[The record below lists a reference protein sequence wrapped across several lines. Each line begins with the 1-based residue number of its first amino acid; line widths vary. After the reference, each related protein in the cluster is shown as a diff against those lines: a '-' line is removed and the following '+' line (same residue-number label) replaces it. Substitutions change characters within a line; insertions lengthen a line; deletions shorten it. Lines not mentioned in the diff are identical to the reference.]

1 MSSVYGQT
9 LLDDMVQ
16 RQGLPMP
23 LVKQAAQEIL
33 AVIREGLISDG
44 VVNVS
49 NFGTFRLKLAAA
61 RQGFNPQTKER
72 ITIPAHQRV
81 IFSPCKALRDLIQ
94 PVHHPVIPIEPDV
107 TPQRTA
113 AMSTPIASAGPLAT
127 KRIMPPP
134 QSIAEKPETSEPPP
148 PGPTTVT
155 PERRV
160 TPDRRH
166 HAEQGETETTEAPH
180 QPHTT
185 KQNAPDVASRLDA
198 FTDSA
203 NAIALEAEEETDTTG
218 RAKKGLYLGAAAL
231 LVIAA
236 VTASLM
242 YDSSPKELPAAVINT
257 PSTDSRPASTPL
269 ATDTLLPETQVTVA
283 APATVEAETSA
294 NEEVDNST
302 LYTEMADTQPE
313 APLANVAVTGEET
326 AAETVSE
333 APPPAQ
339 AIETTAETTTEQAP
353 PAITKP
359 VAIATDKPTTFFF
372 TEQTH
377 KITNGESLWRL
388 ARQHY
393 KNPLLWPHIYQ
404 ANAALIDNPDS
415 LRQGRTI
422 ILPSLQG
429 TADNLT
435 KTDRRNIAEGYY
447 LTYLY
452 YKNTGNKDAFFALLE
467 AKRYDNKVVEEH
479 RSLLR
484 LSKVEEIMLGHQET
498 MPF

>member
-16 RQGLPMP
+16 RQGLPIP

-33 AVIREGLISDG
+33 TVIREGLISDG

-61 RQGFNPQTKER
+61 RQGFNPQTRER

-94 PVHHPVIPIEPDV
+94 PVHQPVIPIEADE
-107 TPQRTA
+107 TNEAAQRA
-113 AMSTPIASAGPLAT
+113 AARSAPIAVAAPIAVKTIVPAAVPLTAQPEPVET
-127 KRIMPPP
+127 PPP
-134 QSIAEKPETSEPPP
+134 SATEP
-148 PGPTTVT
+148 GA
-155 PERRV
+155 ERRI
-160 TPDRRH
+160 TTDRRH
-166 HAEQGETETTEAPH
+166 HADKLKTESSEVT
-180 QPHTT
+180 
-185 KQNAPDVASRLDA
+185 DVAGRLDTY
-198 FTDSA
+198 TDSVD
-203 NAIALEAEEETDTTG
+203 AINLHVEDESSTES
-218 RAKKGLYLGAAAL
+218 RPRKGLYLGAAAII
-231 LVIAA
+231 VIAA
-236 VTASLM
+236 VSTSLL
-242 YDSSPKELPAAVINT
+242 YN
-257 PSTDSRPASTPL
+257 STPQ
-269 ATDTLLPETQVTVA
+269 ET
-283 APATVEAETSA
+283 APATIITPPTSA
-294 NEEVDNST
+294 LTTATPPAEAPQEVTAPLPEETAPPAAEETDYST
-302 LYTEMADTQPE
+302 LYTEMAEAQPDSPAAVPE
-313 APLANVAVTGEET
+313 A
-326 AAETVSE
+326 AAETV
-333 APPPAQ
+333 
-339 AIETTAETTTEQAP
+339 TEQPAP
-353 PAITKP
+353 TIAEP
-359 VAIATDKPTTFFF
+359 VATATSKAASFFF
-372 TEQTH
+372 TEKPH

-404 ANAALIDNPDS
+404 ANAALIDNPDN

-422 ILPSLQG
+422 TLPSLQG

-479 RSLLR
+479 RSLLQ
-484 LSKVEEIMLGHQET
+484 LSKVEEILLGHQET